1 MINNAGSSGY
11 QVQVELTLQPCGND
25 VHVQQTQEAAAEAV
39 AQCHGSFRVKGKG
52 SVVHPQLFQRILQCR
67 VVRTIRRINA
77 AIHHGRYVTVA
88 GKWFFGRTCSI
99 RDGIAYTGITHIL
112 NGSSHVANIA
122 GQKTLARLIP
132 GCKGAYFH
140 NIEFAAGCHEPH
152 PHAGFQAALLDTNE
166 ADGATIIVIESV
178 KNQCLQGR
186 LFIACG
192 GRNKLDDG
200 LQHIAHIQ
208 ACFRGNAR
216 SLRRIETDNFLD
228 FIPHFLRLSG
238 RQINFVDYRDDF
250 QVMIQCH
257 ITIGQGL
264 GFNTLRSVDH
274 QQGTFA
280 GSQCT
285 ADFISKVNM
294 TGGIDQIQGIGFS
307 ILRFVL
313 HAYSLALNGDA
324 TFALQ
329 LHAVK
334 NLVDHLSLLEDAGH
348 FQNAICQS
356 GLAVINMG
364 NDAKIA
370 NLTQSIVCQK

>member
-1 MINNAGSSGY
+1 M
-11 QVQVELTLQPCGND
+11 
-25 VHVQQTQEAAAEAV
+25 
-39 AQCHGSFRVKGKG
+39 
-52 SVVHPQLFQRILQCR
+52 
-67 VVRTIRRINA
+67 
-77 AIHHGRYVTVA
+77 TVA
-88 GKWFFGRTCSI
+88 GKGFFGRTCSI

-112 NGSSHVANIA
+112 NGSSHVTNIA
-122 GQKTLARLIP
+122 WQKTLARLIP

-264 GFNTLRSVDH
+264 SFNALRSIDY

-329 LHAVK
+329 LHAVE
-334 NLVDHLSLLEDAGH
+334 NLVNHLSLLEDAGH

>member
-1 MINNAGSSGY
+1 
-11 QVQVELTLQPCGND
+11 
-25 VHVQQTQEAAAEAV
+25 
-39 AQCHGSFRVKGKG
+39 
-52 SVVHPQLFQRILQCR
+52 
-67 VVRTIRRINA
+67 
-77 AIHHGRYVTVA
+77 
-88 GKWFFGRTCSI
+88 
-99 RDGIAYTGITHIL
+99 
-112 NGSSHVANIA
+112 
-122 GQKTLARLIP
+122 
-132 GCKGAYFH
+132 
-140 NIEFAAGCHEPH
+140 
-152 PHAGFQAALLDTNE
+152 
-166 ADGATIIVIESV
+166 
-178 KNQCLQGR
+178 
-186 LFIACG
+186 
-192 GRNKLDDG
+192 
-200 LQHIAHIQ
+200 
-208 ACFRGNAR
+208 
-216 SLRRIETDNFLD
+216 
-228 FIPHFLRLSG
+228 
-238 RQINFVDYRDDF
+238 
-250 QVMIQCH
+250 MIQCH

-324 TFALQ
+324 TFTLQ

-334 NLVDHLSLLEDAGH
+334 NLVDHLSLLEDASH